1 MTAALTH
8 AVAAALVLSIL
19 PATAALAE
27 ESERQEQA
35 PRKHE
40 GTGEKGQMKGESEG
54 EEEGKGESETPA
66 PHKHPSHPKHEKAH
80 EHEKAREHAKP
91 TTKPHQV
98 HAKAKPPAPAQSAPA
113 VAKTEHL
120 PLAIGVDGGWEATYG
135 NALTF
140 TYFPWQDLGFTVA
153 AGYNNSGV
161 KLGAGTEV
169 LLPLHPFFGL
179 RFLGAFVE
187 SVGKKGEV
195 SLDASFI
202 PADKATAE
210 PIVATKRYEL
220 TPATMLS
227 AAAGGYFNLDASIR
241 IALMLDYNYVLSG
254 NQVTFDDK
262 TSYDKQVQVTNGPD
276 FGTQF
281 NDKAQSVVK
290 AGGFGAYLGVQFLF

>member
-1 MTAALTH
+1 MTAALTY
-8 AVAAALVLSIL
+8 AVAAALLLSIL

-27 ESERQEQA
+27 APERQEQA

-40 GTGEKGQMKGESEG
+40 AAGEKKQMKGEGDVEG
-54 EEEGKGESETPA
+54 EGEGEGEAPA
-66 PHKHPSHPKHEKAH
+66 PHKHPSHPKHEKSH
-80 EHEKAREHAKP
+80 EHAKP
-91 TTKPHQV
+91 NAKTHQG
-98 HAKAKPPAPAQSAPA
+98 HAKGKHPGTTQPAP
-113 VAKTEHL
+113 VVVKTEHL
-120 PLAIGVDGGWEATYG
+120 PLAVGIDGGWEATYG
-135 NALTF
+135 NALTL
-140 TYFPWQDLGFTVA
+140 TYFPWEDLGFTIA

-161 KLGAGTEV
+161 KLGAGAEV
-169 LLPLHPFFGL
+169 LLPLHQSFGL

-187 SVGKKGEV
+187 SLGKKGEV

-202 PADKATAE
+202 PANSTTAE

-241 IALMLDYNYVLSG
+241 FALMLDYNYVLSG
-254 NQVTFDDK
+254 NQVTFEGK

-276 FGTQF
+276 FGPQF

-290 AGGFGAYLGVQFLF
+290 AGGFGAYMGVQFLF